1 MTIEAKFN
9 HLAWDEVP
17 VTVYN
22 DGHTLKQAEV
32 RYRYTGA
39 LEGESTL
46 RYQCLYTVT
55 HQPHPE
61 ARPRPPAYLSST
73 LGVLSSA
80 EWRPRCP
87 TLPSRLSSSKTWPS

>member
-1 MTIEAKFN
+1 MVAVAHILRARSP
-9 HLAWDEVP
+9 HRALPLRARAGWRALASATPSHPLDSSVARK
-17 VTVYN
+17 
-22 DGHTLKQAEV
+22 D
-32 RYRYTGA
+32 
-39 LEGESTL
+39 
-46 RYQCLYTVT
+46 VT

-61 ARPRPPAYLSST
+61 ARPRPPAYLSSI

>member
-1 MTIEAKFN
+1 MPFRLQLTTKREVERVN
-9 HLAWDEVP
+9 DE
-17 VTVYN
+17 
-22 DGHTLKQAEV
+22 HFI
-32 RYRYTGA
+32 R
-39 LEGESTL
+39 
-46 RYQCLYTVT
+46 TVT